1 MTTGTHHAK
10 RSARMPSS
18 TTANTSVTASA
29 RSFSD
34 RWRRARI
41 RSLPSAETMR
51 WSGRENVTTER
62 DRTSAYELI
71 RGWRLPSLFDAEIE
85 VEQRRSGVIGD
96 DASPR
101 ALRVAQR
108 ETGARRTLLN
118 AHAGSGSAAREDQ
131 RSGEAGLA
139 RRHLGRAGSA
149 GSRRRGRPGRAW

>member
-1 MTTGTHHAK
+1 MIFRGAGTL
-10 RSARMPSS
+10 R
-18 TTANTSVTASA
+18 
-29 RSFSD
+29 
-34 RWRRARI
+34 
-41 RSLPSAETMR
+41 
-51 WSGRENVTTER
+51 SGREDVTTER
-62 DRTSAYELI
+62 DGSTADELT
-71 RGWRLPSLFDAEIE
+71 RRWRLPSLFDAEIE

-139 RRHLGRAGSA
+139 RRHLRRARPA
-149 GSRRRGRPGRAW
+149 AARRRGRPGRAWRGC